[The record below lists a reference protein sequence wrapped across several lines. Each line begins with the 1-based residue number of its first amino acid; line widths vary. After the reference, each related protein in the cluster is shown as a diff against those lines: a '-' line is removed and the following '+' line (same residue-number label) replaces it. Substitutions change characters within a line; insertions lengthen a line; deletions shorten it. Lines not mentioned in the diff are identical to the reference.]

1 MEVVMTGKIT
11 AAVVAAIVFV
21 SAGVAS
27 AQTNGHSARISGQ
40 QAAQSDSY
48 YNGAYW
54 RGIENVAPHSSN
66 NRYDPLRGTYWDGVA
81 PY

>member
-1 MEVVMTGKIT
+1 MEVDMTGKIT
-11 AAVVAAIVFV
+11 AAVVAAIVFA

-40 QAAQSDSY
+40 QAIHSDSY
-48 YNGAYW
+48 YDGAYW
-54 RGIENVAPHSSN
+54 RGIQGVVPYNSN
-66 NRYDPLRGTYWDGVA
+66 NGYDPLRGTYWDGVA